1 MKSVLILWMMVAPL
15 CFFAQSILDIE
26 KMGKAISNPESM
38 YYYDRLEYKY
48 RGLPATLDTEEAKYL
63 YYGRLFLEDKIEVT
77 DARFIELRN
86 AYEKGDYQKCA
97 TLGRQLYHLD
107 ATNLD
112 VLLIMMRGL
121 ENTKQLDNLS
131 LHMLQLKTLTSVI
144 LASGDGKSEK
154 TAYLV
159 NTIGD
164 EYILLNM
171 LGVDQNYQRQS
182 KPIDKSMLD
191 VWSNETRKIFIK
203 VLDTN
208 LKL

>member
-1 MKSVLILWMMVAPL
+1 MKNVLILWMMVLPL
-15 CFFAQSILDIE
+15 CFFAQSIKDIE
-26 KMGKAISNPESM
+26 AMGKEISKPESM

-48 RGLPATLDTEEAKYL
+48 RGLPATLDLDEAKHL

-77 DARFIELRN
+77 DARFTELRK
-86 AYEKGDYQKCA
+86 AFETGDFQKCA

-121 ENTKQLDNLS
+121 ENTKQLDDLS
-131 LHMLQLKTLTSVI
+131 LHMLQLRTLTNVI

-171 LGVDQNYQRQS
+171 LGVDQSYQRQS
-182 KPIDKSMLD
+182 KPVGDSMLD
-191 VWSNETRKIFIK
+191 VWSNDARKIFIK
-203 VLDTN
+203 VLNTN